1 MHYTPFFRAKVY
13 RGEHVAYKLFV
24 CLPLSNNFIMHILI
38 ADDHAIVRH
47 GTMLFI
53 NEWLPGAK
61 ISEADNFN
69 KVAKMLGEQVFD
81 LLILD
86 INIPGGNNI
95 QMVDVARL
103 KQPGIRILIFTAYD
117 EQLYAIR
124 YLQAGANGY
133 LHKLASEEQIRK
145 AIETVLHDEQY
156 MSREVKDLLLKMVM
170 ASGRRPPHE
179 NPLHTLSNREIE
191 VARFLVQGMSLIEI
205 SRALH
210 LQIST
215 VSTYKNRIFEKLE
228 ISNLVELVE
237 KVRLYDNSII

>member
-1 MHYTPFFRAKVY
+1 
-13 RGEHVAYKLFV
+13 
-24 CLPLSNNFIMHILI
+24 MHILI

-53 NEWLPGAK
+53 NEWLPGAR

-69 KVAKMLGEQVFD
+69 KVVKTLGELSID

-95 QMVDVARL
+95 QMIDVARL

-117 EQLYAIR
+117 EQLYALR

-133 LHKLASEEQIRK
+133 LHKLASEDQIKK
-145 AIETVLHDEQY
+145 AIETVLNDEQY
-156 MSREVKDLLLKMVM
+156 MSRDVKDTLLRMVM
-170 ASGRRPPHE
+170 TNGKKNAQT
-179 NPLHTLSNREIE
+179 NPLQTLSNREIE
-191 VARFLVQGMSLIEI
+191 VARFLVQGLSLMEI
-205 SRALH
+205 SKALH

-228 ISNLVELVE
+228 INNLIELVE
-237 KVRLYDNSII
+237 KVRLYDGSII

>member
-1 MHYTPFFRAKVY
+1 
-13 RGEHVAYKLFV
+13 
-24 CLPLSNNFIMHILI
+24 MHILI

-53 NEWLPGAK
+53 NEWLPGAS

-69 KVAKMLGEQVFD
+69 KVVKMLGESPFD

-86 INIPGGNNI
+86 INIPGGNNL
-95 QMVDVARL
+95 QMIDVARL
-103 KQPGIRILIFTAYD
+103 KRPGIRILIFTAYD

-133 LHKLASEEQIRK
+133 LHKLASEDQIKK
-145 AIETVLHDEQY
+145 AIETVLNDEQY
-156 MSREVKDLLLKMVM
+156 MSREVKDVLVQMVM
-170 ASGRRPPHE
+170 THGKKNTPT
-179 NPLHTLSNREIE
+179 NPLHSLSNREIE
-191 VARFLVQGMSLIEI
+191 VARFLVQGFSLIEI

-210 LQIST
+210 LQLST
-215 VSTYKNRIFEKLE
+215 VSTYKNRIFEKLK

-237 KVRLYDNSII
+237 KIKLYDNSII

>member
-1 MHYTPFFRAKVY
+1 MFTVSNSKTP
-13 RGEHVAYKLFV
+13 
-24 CLPLSNNFIMHILI
+24 MHILI

-53 NEWLPGAK
+53 NEWLPGAR
-61 ISEADNFN
+61 ITEADNFN
-69 KVAKMLGEQVFD
+69 KVVKTLEEHSFD

-95 QMVDVARL
+95 QMIDVARL

-133 LHKLASEEQIRK
+133 LHKLASEDQIKK
-145 AIETVLHDEQY
+145 AIETVLNDEQY
-156 MSREVKDLLLKMVM
+156 MSRDVKDNLLRMVM
-170 ASGRRPPHE
+170 FNGKKNTQS
-179 NPLHTLSNREIE
+179 NPLNTLSNREIE
-191 VARFLVQGMSLIEI
+191 VARFLVQGLSLMEI
-205 SRALH
+205 SKTLH

-215 VSTYKNRIFEKLE
+215 VSTYKNRIFEKLS
-228 ISNLVELVE
+228 IGNLVELVE

>member
-1 MHYTPFFRAKVY
+1 
-13 RGEHVAYKLFV
+13 
-24 CLPLSNNFIMHILI
+24 MHILI

-53 NEWLPGAK
+53 NEWLPGAR

-69 KVAKMLGEQVFD
+69 KVVKILGELSID

-95 QMVDVARL
+95 QMIDVARL

-117 EQLYAIR
+117 EQLYALR

-133 LHKLASEEQIRK
+133 LHKLASEEQIKK
-145 AIETVLHDEQY
+145 AIETVLNDEQY
-156 MSREVKDLLLKMVM
+156 MSRDVKDALLRMVM
-170 ASGRRPPHE
+170 TNGKKNAQT
-179 NPLHTLSNREIE
+179 NPLQTLSNREIE
-191 VARFLVQGMSLIEI
+191 VARFLVQGLSLMEI
-205 SRALH
+205 SKALH

-228 ISNLVELVE
+228 INNLIELVE
-237 KVRLYDNSII
+237 KVRLYDSSII

>member
-1 MHYTPFFRAKVY
+1 
-13 RGEHVAYKLFV
+13 
-24 CLPLSNNFIMHILI
+24 MHILI

-47 GTMLFI
+47 GAMLFI

-61 ISEADNFN
+61 VWEADNFN
-69 KVAKMLGEQVFD
+69 KVVKTLEELTFD

-95 QMVDVARL
+95 QMIDVARL

-133 LHKLASEEQIRK
+133 LHKLASEDQIK
-145 AIETVLHDEQY
+145 NAIETVLADEQY
-156 MSREVKDLLLKMVM
+156 MSREVKESLLRMIVSNGKKTTQ
-170 ASGRRPPHE
+170 S
-179 NPLHTLSNREIE
+179 NPLNTLSNREIE
-191 VARFLVQGMSLIEI
+191 VARFLVQGLTLMEI
-205 SRALH
+205 SKALH

-228 ISNLVELVE
+228 INNLVELVE
-237 KVRLYDNSII
+237 KVRLYDKSII